1 MDLHGDSRTVLTLD
15 AGGTTFVFG
24 AMRGGK
30 PILPPVVRPSEGHD
44 LTACLRNIEAGFQEA
59 WERCGGAAALSFAFP
74 GPADYPHG
82 VIGDLANLPG
92 FRGGVPLGPLLEARF
107 GVPAF
112 LNNDGD
118 LFAYGEALGGLLPEV
133 NAALAAAGSPKRYRH
148 LFGATLGTGFGGGLV
163 VDGRLFL
170 GDNAAGAE
178 IWTTR
183 SKLHPAAFAEEGV
196 AIRAV
201 RRVYAE
207 AAGLDPAAAPDPKAI
222 FEIAEGRRP
231 GDAVAAREAFRRL
244 GEEAGNALAEAVTLV
259 DALVVVGGGLSGA
272 APLFLPSLVAEMN
285 APLRALDGHPI
296 PRTEVRTFNLEDAAD
311 RGAFLKGDVRHL
323 LVPGTDRT
331 VPYDAL
337 KRTGV
342 GLSRLG
348 TSEATALGAYAY
360 ALFRLDSNPTC

>member
-1 MDLHGDSRTVLTLD
+1 MNLHGDPRTVLTLD
-15 AGGTTFVFG
+15 AGGTHFVFG
-24 AMRGGK
+24 AMREGQS
-30 PILPPVVRPSEGHD
+30 ILPPLVRASEGHD
-44 LTACLRNIEAGFQEA
+44 LAACLRVIETGFREV
-59 WERCGGAAALSFAFP
+59 WDRCGGAAALSFAFP
-74 GPADYPHG
+74 GPADYPNG

-92 FRGGVPLGPLLEARF
+92 FRGGVPLGPLLEDRF
-107 GVPAF
+107 GVPVF
-112 LNNDGD
+112 INNDGD
-118 LFAYGEALGGLLPEV
+118 LFTYGEALGGLLPEV

-183 SKLHPAAFAEEGV
+183 NKLHPAAFAEEGV

-207 AAGLDPAAAPDPKAI
+207 GAGLDPEAVPEPKAI
-222 FEIAEGRRP
+222 FEIAEGRVP
-231 GDAVAAREAFRRL
+231 GHAAAAREAFRRL
-244 GEEAGNALAEAVTLV
+244 GEVAGNALAEAVTLV
-259 DALVVVGGGLSGA
+259 DALVVVGGGLCGA
-272 APLFLPSLVAEMN
+272 AKLFLPSLVAEMN
-285 APLRALDGHPI
+285 APLQTLGGQAI
-296 PRTEVRTFNLEDAAD
+296 PRTEVRVFNLEDAAD
-311 RGAFLKGDVRHL
+311 RAAFLRGDLRHL
-323 LVPGTDRT
+323 PVPGTGRT

-337 KRTGV
+337 KRTAV

-360 ALFRLDSNPTC
+360 ALFRLDGASR